1 MKFRF
6 KEAWIL
12 GDGDPATTSCLY
24 QCEMFLILD
33 LIGGAQL
40 QLSQL
45 PQLSLALPWFLQ
57 TDIFTLGT
65 VRLRSFLN
73 ISSIIKS
80 DLTCWIS
87 TIVISNIQNFHCPVI
102 VVCNYLSTIL
112 NNLSIKSNQNICLS
126 HHKICCRR

>member
-57 TDIFTLGT
+57 TDIHTGNCET
-65 VRLRSFLN
+65 
-73 ISSIIKS
+73 
-80 DLTCWIS
+80 
-87 TIVISNIQNFHCPVI
+87 
-102 VVCNYLSTIL
+102 
-112 NNLSIKSNQNICLS
+112 
-126 HHKICCRR
+126 

>member
-1 MKFRF
+1 MDEISPTARTLDLVNNNIEIDLEDKLVSVPELLGWKF

-57 TDIFTLGT
+57 TDIHTGNCET
-65 VRLRSFLN
+65 
-73 ISSIIKS
+73 
-80 DLTCWIS
+80 
-87 TIVISNIQNFHCPVI
+87 
-102 VVCNYLSTIL
+102 
-112 NNLSIKSNQNICLS
+112 
-126 HHKICCRR
+126 